1 MAAVV
6 LTAYRAATISSCA
19 ACNHR
24 YSAGKVA
31 HILFSI
37 GISADEEVAGLVQR
51 MEGRGFPTRD
61 LSDIEPA
68 QVCTSDAAKLHLM
81 VPNSRTMLLQYRLSE
96 LEHPQ

>member
-1 MAAVV
+1 MISPC
-6 LTAYRAATISSCA
+6 TACA
-19 ACNHR
+19 HR

-68 QVCTSDAAKLHLM
+68 QVSILTLH
-81 VPNSRTMLLQYRLSE
+81 SYI
-96 LEHPQ
+96 